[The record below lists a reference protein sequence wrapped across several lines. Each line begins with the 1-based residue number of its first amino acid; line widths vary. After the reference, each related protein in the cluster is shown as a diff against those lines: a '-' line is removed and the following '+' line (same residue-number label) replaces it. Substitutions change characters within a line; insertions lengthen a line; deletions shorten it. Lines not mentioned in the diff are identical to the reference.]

1 MTAFARK
8 CPFYGTQCFVH
19 GARRI
24 AEAAHVVVTNHSLMF
39 CDLAADGGL
48 LPRFDTGSSMR
59 PMVRRTKRAERFRL
73 IYLPT
78 ISRVSCAAFRRAL
91 GRVACS
97 TGPSETSS
105 FRMSKGDALLRAS
118 EQGPRCGEEFSSC
131 VAFFGEASR
140 SALFRTREKRA

>member
-1 MTAFARK
+1 MTAFAGSVR
-8 CPFYGTQCFVH
+8 FMVH
-19 GARRI
+19 SALSMARRI

-105 FRMSKGDALLRAS
+105 FRMSKGTLFYALLNKARAAVRSFQAASPFS
-118 EQGPRCGEEFSSC
+118 EKLRGLLYFEPAKKG
-131 VAFFGEASR
+131 A
-140 SALFRTREKRA
+140 